1 VSGLRRSL
9 RVPFVLLP
17 LVLLAA
23 VSGCGSVAS
32 GSTAEAAGGTVANPT
47 GSIKGQTLT
56 GLVDAYTGN
65 WGGLNGTSSA
75 TTTQVGTA
83 KAQWQHAV
91 LLSDH
96 TGACDREGSGGGY
109 AGNEVAVRLTMIG
122 FADLTSPPATP
133 GSIATIPST
142 PLTFT
147 ANVWQ
152 PPLSTP
158 GEHRVINPY
167 YMKTRSNGR
176 ATRDTAATGGTITFT
191 QMDATSYAGSYD
203 LYFGTDHMT
212 GSFLA
217 PWC

>member
-1 VSGLRRSL
+1 VFVGEYKTPEEVAKVIAIRPSWSRSRTSSVHSQVGGYRFGSGLRRSL

-96 TGACDREGSGGGY
+96 TGACGREGSGGGY
-109 AGNEVAVRLTMIG
+109 AGNEVGRPRHRGHRRDHHLHPDGCDLVR
-122 FADLTSPPATP
+122 
-133 GSIATIPST
+133 
-142 PLTFT
+142 
-147 ANVWQ
+147 
-152 PPLSTP
+152 
-158 GEHRVINPY
+158 RVV
-167 YMKTRSNGR
+167 
-176 ATRDTAATGGTITFT
+176 
-191 QMDATSYAGSYD
+191 
-203 LYFGTDHMT
+203 
-212 GSFLA
+212 
-217 PWC
+217 